1 MNISYKTNILVNM
14 HEYLWVLPLHA
25 DSDLYLKIDVR
36 RRTISGS
43 VLEKKGVGQ
52 ETRVPFQS

>member
-1 MNISYKTNILVNM
+1 M

>member
-1 MNISYKTNILVNM
+1 M

-52 ETRVPFQS
+52 ESHFKVDSILHH